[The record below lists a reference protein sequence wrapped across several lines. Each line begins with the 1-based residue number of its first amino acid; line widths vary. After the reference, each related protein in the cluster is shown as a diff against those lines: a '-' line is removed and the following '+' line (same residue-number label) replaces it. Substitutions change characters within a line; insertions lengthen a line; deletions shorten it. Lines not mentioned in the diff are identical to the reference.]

1 MATYSLKLSIVN
13 CDQTAADG
21 DIVTIDS
28 LWESRNTLSNC
39 TIADPLRLT
48 I

>member
-1 MATYSLKLSIVN
+1 MFPRWPLNSLKLSIEN

-28 LWESRNTLSNC
+28 L
-39 TIADPLRLT
+39 
-48 I
+48 